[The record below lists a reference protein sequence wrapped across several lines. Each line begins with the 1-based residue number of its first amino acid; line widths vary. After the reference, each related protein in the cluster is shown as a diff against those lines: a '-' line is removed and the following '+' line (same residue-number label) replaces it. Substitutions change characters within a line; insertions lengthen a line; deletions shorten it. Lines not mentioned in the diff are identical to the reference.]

1 MKKLIPLL
9 CLVVGTPALAS
20 HYDVGCRRKLQI
32 LETKISIARRHGN
45 VNQQAGLEA
54 ARARVRAR
62 CEPGHSARTA
72 HDIVNDER
80 QQRTWP
86 DGFGRDAANPGI
98 GEGRP

>member
-20 HYDVGCRRKLQI
+20 HYDVGCRRKLQV

-45 VNQQAGLEA
+45 VHQQAGLEA

-62 CEPGHSARTA
+62 C
-72 HDIVNDER
+72 
-80 QQRTWP
+80 
-86 DGFGRDAANPGI
+86 AA
-98 GEGRP
+98 EESTRHRE

>member
-9 CLVVGTPALAS
+9 CLVVGTPTLAS

-54 ARARVRAR
+54 ARGRVRAR
-62 CEPGHSARTA
+62 CEPGHPARTA

-80 QQRTWP
+80 QERIWS
-86 DGFGRDAANPGI
+86 DGLGGDAAKPGF
-98 GEGRP
+98 EERRP